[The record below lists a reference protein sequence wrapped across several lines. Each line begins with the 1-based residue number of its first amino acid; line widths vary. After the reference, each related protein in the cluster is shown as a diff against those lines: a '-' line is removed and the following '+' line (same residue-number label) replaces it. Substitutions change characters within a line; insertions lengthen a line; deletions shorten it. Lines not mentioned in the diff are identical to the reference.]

1 MMAVT
6 HAMLGLLLA
15 VPVALH
21 APEFATAAATGG
33 LVGGALPDLDLFA
46 GIHRRTLHFPVAG
59 PSIGVAACAVAFAS
73 PSTLTIALAVGLLS
87 AGVHATAD
95 VFGAGEE
102 LRPWERTNPYA
113 VYDHVRGRWLRA
125 RYVIRYDGAPEDLA
139 VAAVLVVP
147 MAVVYGGLRWLIA
160 GLLVVGI
167 AYALTRK
174 RLVPHFEQLLE

>member
-6 HAMLGLLLA
+6 HGMLGLLLA
-15 VPVALH
+15 VPVALV
-21 APEFATAAATGG
+21 APEFAVAAATGG
-33 LVGGALPDLDLFA
+33 LVGGTIPDLDLFV

-59 PSIGVAACAVAFAS
+59 PPIGAAACLVALAS
-73 PSTLTIALAVGLLS
+73 PSSLTIALAVGLLS
-87 AGVHATAD
+87 AGVHATTD
-95 VFGAGEE
+95 VLGAGEE

-125 RYVIRYDGAPEDLA
+125 QYVIRYDGAPEDLA
-139 VAAVLVVP
+139 VAVALAIPVI
-147 MAVVYGGLRWLIA
+147 AVYGDLRWLIA
-160 GLLVVGI
+160 GLLVVGT

>member
-1 MMAVT
+1 MMAIT

-15 VPVALH
+15 VPVALV

-33 LVGGALPDLDLFA
+33 LVGGVLPDLDLFG

-59 PSIGVAACAVAFAS
+59 PPIGVAACGVAFAS
-73 PSTLTIALAVGLLS
+73 PSTLTIALAIGLLS

-125 RYVIRYDGAPEDLA
+125 WYVIRYDGAPEDLA
-139 VAAVLVVP
+139 LAAALAIPVVG
-147 MAVVYGGLRWLIA
+147 VYRDLRWLIA
-160 GLLVVGI
+160 GLLVAGT